1 MDDVSTISVVDPVAF
16 AAALSLEGDG
26 KEQVRSKHLAM
37 VLSIVG
43 NVLLPP

>member
-26 KEQVRSKHLAM
+26 KEQVCSKHVMLAT
-37 VLSIVG
+37 VV
-43 NVLLPP
+43 VER